1 MHVHFPSL
9 MTLALMGYS
18 DVRIKPPTTL
28 LS

>member
-1 MHVHFPSL
+1 MHVLIPSL
-9 MTLALMGYS
+9 ITLALMGYS